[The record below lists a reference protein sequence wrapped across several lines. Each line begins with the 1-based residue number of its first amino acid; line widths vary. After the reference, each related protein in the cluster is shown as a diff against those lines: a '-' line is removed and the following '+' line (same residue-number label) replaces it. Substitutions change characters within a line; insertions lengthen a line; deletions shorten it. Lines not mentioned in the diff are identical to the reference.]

1 MLLDPDDS
9 SEGVSKE
16 ELEQFWGKT
25 LAGLSMVQRRIVI
38 ELYKKAKR
46 QTISRQ
52 DIEEQMR
59 NLSV

>member
-38 ELYKKAKR
+38 ELYKKSKR
-46 QTISRQ
+46 QPISRQ

-59 NLSV
+59 NLGA